1 MTGEF
6 KSRLIDR
13 LRRITETDPELR
25 VGQLVSMIVELSHL
39 EDDVLFSYEV
49 SDADFL
55 AACDR
60 QFNLMA
66 ANCSQ
71 SITPKTSEVQ
81 SEILSDLE
89 RMVELRPEIPL
100 VRLIE
105 NLAWMARPDSLTP
118 VPDVEDDELLSA
130 CRDHLANLE
139 RRIAA
144 RNQAI
149 ASMKNYLTTEV
160 TNR

>member
-6 KSRLIDR
+6 ESRVIDR
-13 LRRITETDPELR
+13 LRRMTQADSELR

-60 QFNLMA
+60 QLNSMA
-66 ANCSQ
+66 VNGCQ
-71 SITPKTSEVQ
+71 SIVPSASEVQ

-130 CRDHLANLE
+130 CHDHLAHLE

-149 ASMKNYLTTEV
+149 ALMKNYVTTEIP
-160 TNR
+160 NR